1 MSGHAAGHPHG
12 NRPPKTVPARTRRVA
27 QYWPPVPAGPTPSC
41 RNPPQVLGRGWGQLF
56 VRAKAEAAR
65 SSFRERSAGYE
76 SRSPDSFHGD
86 CQVPL
91 MIEGGG
97 HSSPIPTTGGRGGK
111 CRTGSRAGVLR
122 DSWPAGGCEARRSRR
137 PGPMIVKT
145 VNFLSR
151 KRLRRNR
158 ARIVGESD
166 RKPESAQSRASA
178 SE

>member
-1 MSGHAAGHPHG
+1 MVLVRIVFPL
-12 NRPPKTVPARTRRVA
+12 PASTC
-27 QYWPPVPAGPTPSC
+27 TPSLPLDGMLLPLIVLPLPRCLRCQEQAEGMAYCFYVGHGQGLEC
-41 RNPPQVLGRGWGQLF
+41 RVIRKETAFPAPACCKGFTGPSYFSMLPV
-56 VRAKAEAAR
+56 A
-65 SSFRERSAGYE
+65 FRYDE
-76 SRSPDSFHGD
+76 
-86 CQVPL
+86 L
-91 MIEGGG
+91 L
-97 HSSPIPTTGGRGGK
+97 
-111 CRTGSRAGVLR
+111 GVLR

>member
-1 MSGHAAGHPHG
+1 VMLTCAAG
-12 NRPPKTVPARTRRVA
+12 
-27 QYWPPVPAGPTPSC
+27 PVCCNIWFGPFFP
-41 RNPPQVLGRGWGQLF
+41 F
-56 VRAKAEAAR
+56 
-65 SSFRERSAGYE
+65 FR
-76 SRSPDSFHGD
+76 
-86 CQVPL
+86 
-91 MIEGGG
+91 